1 MKTETL
7 KQLRQDQAAK
17 RPVALATDMTTGA
30 EALVYHDGATGDL
43 AGNAQVIEA
52 ARNALQDDRSTVVAG
67 PNGEVFIHVYNPP
80 LRLILVGAVHIAQPL
95 SRMATVG
102 GHDVTVIDPRG
113 SFATEARFPG
123 IALAH
128 DWPDDAMRALDPDR
142 RTAVVTLTHDPKLDD
157 PGLSVAIRSNAFYIG
172 ALGSRGTHAKRVAR
186 LKDEGFTQS
195 EIDRIHAPVGLAIG
209 AKSPAEISVSI
220 LAEITDVLHAREK
233 KAAA

>member
-1 MKTETL
+1 MKTATL
-7 KQLRQDQAAK
+7 TQLREDQAAK

-30 EALVYHDGATGDL
+30 EALVYHDDATGDL
-43 AGNAQVIEA
+43 AGNAAVIEA
-52 ARNALQDDRSTVVAG
+52 ARIALQDDRSGIVAG
-67 PNGEVFIHVYNPP
+67 PDGEVFVHVYNPP
-80 LRLILVGAVHIAQPL
+80 LRLLLVGAVHIAQPL
-95 SRMATVG
+95 SRMATVAG
-102 GHDVTVIDPRG
+102 YDVTVIDPRG
-113 SFATEARFPG
+113 SFATEERFPG

-157 PGLSVAIRSNAFYIG
+157 PGLSVAIRSDAFYVG

-186 LKDEGFTQS
+186 LKDEGFTQA

-220 LAEITDVLHAREK
+220 LAEITGVLHAREK

>member
-102 GHDVTVIDPRG
+102 GYDVTVIDPRG

>member
-7 KQLRQDQAAK
+7 TQLRKDQETK

-30 EALVYHDGATGDL
+30 EALVYHDDATGEL
-43 AGNAQVIEA
+43 AGNAELMAA
-52 ARNALQDDRSTVVAG
+52 ARQALQDDRSGVIAG
-67 PNGEVFIHVYNPP
+67 SGTEVFVHVYNPP

-95 SRMATVG
+95 SRMASVG
-102 GHDVTVIDPRG
+102 GYDVTVIDPRG
-113 SFATEARFPG
+113 SFNTEERFPG

-157 PGLSVAIRSNAFYIG
+157 PGLSVAIRSAAFYVG
-172 ALGSRGTHAKRVAR
+172 SLGSRGTHAKRVAR
-186 LKDEGFTQS
+186 LKEEGFTES
-195 EIDRIHAPVGLAIG
+195 EIGRIHAPVGLSIG